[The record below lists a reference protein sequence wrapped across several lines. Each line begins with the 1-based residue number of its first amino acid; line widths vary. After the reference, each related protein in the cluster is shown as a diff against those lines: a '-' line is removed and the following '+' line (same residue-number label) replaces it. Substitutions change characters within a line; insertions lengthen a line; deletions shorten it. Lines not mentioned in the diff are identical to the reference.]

1 MSWAFGTR
9 IRRSDELYTATQV
22 LLRVV
27 KLAAHEKIHT
37 GLGLESLF
45 NYPTVPARLRGL
57 AYHEL
62 PRFTGL
68 QFLDIFRGLRLAQET
83 ITRRVSTTGPL
94 QRIVQGRE
102 G

>member
-45 NYPTVPARLRGL
+45 NYPT
-57 AYHEL
+57 L
-62 PRFTGL
+62 PRVTEGL
-68 QFLDIFRGLRLAQET
+68 SL
-83 ITRRVSTTGPL
+83 S
-94 QRIVQGRE
+94 
-102 G
+102 